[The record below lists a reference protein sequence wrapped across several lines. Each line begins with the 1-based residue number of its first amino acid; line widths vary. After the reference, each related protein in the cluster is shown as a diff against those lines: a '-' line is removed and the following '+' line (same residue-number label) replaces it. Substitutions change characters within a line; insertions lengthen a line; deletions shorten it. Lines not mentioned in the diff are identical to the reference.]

1 MSNALAIAA
10 VTAVLKDLL
19 NNGLIGH
26 DLASAV
32 GFGERQAEEDESP
45 KLLPGQRIMKNGG

>member
-19 NNGLIGH
+19 NNGLIDH
-26 DLASAV
+26 DVTVVSK
-32 GFGERQAEEDESP
+32 GMSP
-45 KLLPGQRIMKNGG
+45 